1 MAYRSDFIDGDHT
14 LSKFTFEQFRLEL
27 KGYVHRKIFF
37 RFRHRYTSTFEPQSI
52 DKIIKGV
59 DFAYLRIDLS
69 DRWQLTIGKTFADW
83 GGIEFDLNPIDIYEY
98 SDIIEQADNFLT
110 GVGAYFQA
118 TPDHGFSFQ
127 ILDSRT
133 GSFEELYDS
142 IPNFTA
148 SEYTLAGVL
157 NWRGSFFDGKLTT
170 LWSYSLFNEAKGV
183 FKNYIAL
190 GNQLN
195 LRNVQISYDFK
206 ISIED
211 LDRTGIISEDVPDNL
226 YNFALEN
233 TMYYSHWLKVDWT
246 FRPKW
251 HLVFTGFIDHAKWRG
266 DQDPIKDTD
275 DWRTAYSFIPTIE
288 YHPWDDLNL
297 KFFLGY
303 VGRYF
308 EYSDY
313 AESRVGL
320 EDFNTGRIMLGMISP
335 LKIL

>member
-1 MAYRSDFIDGDHT
+1 MERVGLHKVFGI
-14 LSKFTFEQFRLEL
+14 
-27 KGYVHRKIFF
+27 
-37 RFRHRYTSTFEPQSI
+37 
-52 DKIIKGV
+52 V
-59 DFAYLRIDLS
+59 DRN
-69 DRWQLTIGKTFADW
+69 G
-83 GGIEFDLNPIDIYEY
+83 E
-98 SDIIEQADNFLT
+98 
-110 GVGAYFQA
+110 
-118 TPDHGFSFQ
+118 
-127 ILDSRT
+127 
-133 GSFEELYDS
+133 
-142 IPNFTA
+142 
-148 SEYTLAGVL
+148 
-157 NWRGSFFDGKLTT
+157 
-170 LWSYSLFNEAKGV
+170 SYSLFNEASGV
-183 FKNYIAL
+183 YKNYIAL

-195 LRNVQISYDFK
+195 LKNVQISYDFK

-233 TMYYSHWLKVDWT
+233 TLYYSHWLKVDWT

-251 HLVFTGFIDHAKWRG
+251 HLVFTGFIDYAKWRG

-297 KFFLGY
+297 KFFFGY

-320 EDFNTGRIMLGMISP
+320 EDFNTGRIMLGVISP